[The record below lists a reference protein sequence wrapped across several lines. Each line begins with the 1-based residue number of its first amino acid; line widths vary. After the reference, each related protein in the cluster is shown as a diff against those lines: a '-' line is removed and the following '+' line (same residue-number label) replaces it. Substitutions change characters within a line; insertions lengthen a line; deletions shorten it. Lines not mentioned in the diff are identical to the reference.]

1 MAGNIKISRA
11 VAYAALAHLTQKR
24 KGTDHPY
31 IYHPLKTMEY
41 LVQMNVGEDLI
52 VAGVLHD
59 VLEDTAVTYEEL
71 IAEFGERVAQLVK
84 SHSEDK
90 SKSWKERKM
99 HTIDLCAN
107 APLDVRLLIMAD
119 TMANLYDTCRD
130 VQEFGDELWKRFK
143 TTKYKQSWYYY
154 SKVLAL
160 EDGIAEKYPAQ
171 YKELCIMYYKVFG
184 MPNQKP
190 YKEKLL

>member
-1 MAGNIKISRA
+1 MEGNIKISRA

-24 KGTDHPY
+24 KGTDRPY

-90 SKSWKERKM
+90 RKSWKERKM

-107 APLDVRLLIMAD
+107 APLDVRWQTFMILAEMFK
-119 TMANLYDTCRD
+119 NLVMNCGND
-130 VQEFGDELWKRFK
+130 L
-143 TTKYKQSWYYY
+143 
-154 SKVLAL
+154 
-160 EDGIAEKYPAQ
+160 
-171 YKELCIMYYKVFG
+171 
-184 MPNQKP
+184 
-190 YKEKLL
+190 KLLKINSLGIITVRFLR